1 MNKLLIIA
9 ALSASL
15 AGCVVFG
22 HWRGYDNGRYDNGR
36 YDHGRY
42 DHRQEQRDQRHDRY
56 SDNRYGDYH

>member
-22 HWRGYDNGRYDNGR
+22 HWRGYDNGR